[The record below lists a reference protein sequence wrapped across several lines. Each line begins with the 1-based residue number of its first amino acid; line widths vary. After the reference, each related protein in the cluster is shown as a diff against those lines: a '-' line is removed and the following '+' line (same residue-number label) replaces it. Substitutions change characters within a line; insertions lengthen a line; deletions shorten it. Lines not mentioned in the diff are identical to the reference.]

1 MPFVFSAIVTKV
13 IVEIPLPPGKISVQP
28 SALQDD
34 LQTRLF
40 TGDGPN
46 SLLEVVWAVGLK
58 YTHGFSRLTPS
69 VITVTAMIVSMA
81 LLAWAMKSLPV
92 GTAYAVWTGIGAV
105 GAAITGIVLLGESA
119 NPMRLARLAL
129 IVLGIIGLKLSTH

>member
-1 MPFVFSAIVTKV
+1 MSWIILV
-13 IVEIPLPPGKISVQP
+13 I
-28 SALQDD
+28 A
-34 LQTRLF
+34 
-40 TGDGPN
+40 GP
-46 SLLEVVWAVGLK
+46 LEVVWAVGLK

-69 VITVTAMIVSMA
+69 VITVMAMMVSMA

-119 NPMRLARLAL
+119 NPMRLASLAL

>member
-1 MPFVFSAIVTKV
+1 MSWIILV
-13 IVEIPLPPGKISVQP
+13 IAG
-28 SALQDD
+28 
-34 LQTRLF
+34 
-40 TGDGPN
+40 
-46 SLLEVVWAVGLK
+46 LLEVVWAVGLK
-58 YTHGFSRLTPS
+58 YTHGFSRLTPI

-119 NPMRLARLAL
+119 NPMRLASLAL